1 MSGTTPPP
9 LARPLRGI
17 RLPLLGPGDWSW
29 VDDPEAA
36 DQAVRAV
43 LLTEPGERIGRPLFG
58 AGLRR
63 FLFQPNSLETR
74 TRMRLAIE
82 EAMRRDLPR
91 VTLEAVE
98 ITTAPQE
105 PERVEILLRFR
116 VPGAAVPQAVA
127 LGLSLAGGG

>member
-1 MSGTTPPP
+1 MSGTHPPSV
-9 LARPLRGI
+9 RGI
-17 RLPLLGPGDWSW
+17 RLPLVGPSGWGW
-29 VDDPEAA
+29 IDDPDAA

-74 TRMRLAIE
+74 TRLRLAIE

-91 VTLEAVE
+91 LTLEGVE
-98 ITTAPQE
+98 ITTAPRE
-105 PERVEILLRFR
+105 PERLEIAVRFR
-116 VPGAAVPQAVA
+116 IPGAAVPQAVA
-127 LGLSLAGGG
+127 VGLSLQGGS